1 MVVLKKKML
10 ARLSFTDFDGS
21 SFMNNIKKNK
31 NIDLKSI
38 SNFAPKI
45 IEGTKKLREWSE
57 SA

>member
-1 MVVLKKKML
+1 
-10 ARLSFTDFDGS
+10 
-21 SFMNNIKKNK
+21 MNDIKKNK

-38 SNFAPKI
+38 YNFAPKI